1 MTPLEKLGMA
11 FLHRFGPEPAHKLS
25 LFALKAGVAPVPGL
39 YTSPML
45 ETTLAGM
52 TLPNPVGLAAGYD
65 KNAEVVDALARAGF
79 GFIEAGAITP
89 RPQPGNPKPRLFR
102 LYEDEA
108 IINRMGFNNHGMEA
122 AAARLRRR
130 SRAHP
135 VPVGLNL
142 GANKDSDDRPGDFVK
157 VFDACGPFVDF
168 VTVNVSSPNTERL
181 RDLQGAEALRAL
193 LERVL
198 EQRETQGKYTPVFLK
213 IAPDLGDDE
222 IEGIAEVA
230 RLVRLDGII
239 ATNTTIQRKGV
250 KSRIRSEQG
259 GLSGPPLFEKSTRV
273 LAKLSALT
281 QGHLPLIGVGG
292 IDSTETAWAKITAGA
307 SAVQVYTALVYHGLS
322 LVDEIV
328 RGLEA
333 RLKAEGYSH
342 ISQAVGTK
350 RGDWL

>member
-1 MTPLEKLGMA
+1 MSVYEKLGMA

-25 LFALKAGVAPVPGL
+25 LLALKAGLAPVPGL
-39 YTSPML
+39 HTSPVL
-45 ETTLAGM
+45 ETKLAGL

-89 RPQPGNPKPRLFR
+89 RPQPGNPRPRLFR

-108 IINRMGFNNHGMEA
+108 IINRMGFNNDGMEA
-122 AAARLRRR
+122 AVARLRRR
-130 SRAHP
+130 SHTHP

-142 GANKDSDDRPGDFVK
+142 GANKDSADRPGDFVK
-157 VFDACGPFVDF
+157 VFTACGPYVDF

-193 LERVL
+193 LVRVL
-198 EQRETQGKYTPVFLK
+198 ERREEMGKYTPVFLK
-213 IAPDLGDDE
+213 IAPDLDDDE
-222 IEGIAEVA
+222 IEAIAEVA
-230 RLVRLDGII
+230 RSLRLDGII

-250 KSRIRSEQG
+250 KSRIRKEIG
-259 GLSGPPLFEKSTRV
+259 GLSGPPMFEKSTRV
-273 LAKLSALT
+273 LARLSALT

-292 IDSTETAWAKITAGA
+292 IDSAETAYAKITAGA

-333 RLKAEGYSH
+333 RLEADGYSQ
-342 ISQAVGTK
+342 IAQAVGSK

>member
-1 MTPLEKLGMA
+1 MTVYEKLGMA
-11 FLHRFGPEPAHKLS
+11 LLHRFGPEPAHKLS

-39 YTSPML
+39 HTSPML

-65 KNAEVVDALARAGF
+65 KNAEVVDALSRAGF

-89 RPQPGNPKPRLFR
+89 RPQPGNPRPRLFR

-108 IINRMGFNNHGMEA
+108 IINRMGFNNAGMEA

-130 SRAHP
+130 AHRHP

-157 VFDACGPFVDF
+157 VFEACGDFVDF
-168 VTVNVSSPNTERL
+168 VTVNVSSPNTEKL

-193 LERVL
+193 LTRVL
-198 EQRETQGKYTPVFLK
+198 DHREEMDKYTPVFLK

-222 IEGIAEVA
+222 IEAIAEVA
-230 RLVRLDGII
+230 RAVRLDGII

-250 KSRIRSEQG
+250 KSRNRKEQG

-292 IDSTETAWAKITAGA
+292 IDSADTAYAKITAGA
-307 SAVQVYTALVYHGLS
+307 SAVQIYTALVFHGLS

-328 RGLEA
+328 RGLEE
-333 RLKAEGYSH
+333 RLTRDGFSH

>member
-1 MTPLEKLGMA
+1 MSVYEKLGMA

-25 LFALKAGVAPVPGL
+25 LFALKAGIAPVPGL
-39 YTSPML
+39 YTSAML
-45 ETTLAGM
+45 KTKLAGM

-65 KNAEVVDALARAGF
+65 KNAEVIDALARAGF

-89 RPQPGNPKPRLFR
+89 RPQPGNPRPRLFR

-108 IINRMGFNNHGMEA
+108 IINRMGFNNHGMVA
-122 AAARLRRR
+122 AVARLRRR
-130 SRAHP
+130 SHTHP

-157 VFDACGPFVDF
+157 VFEACGAYVDF

-193 LERVL
+193 LVRVL
-198 EQRETQGKYTPVFLK
+198 ERREEMGKYTPVFLK

-222 IEGIAEVA
+222 IEAIAEVA
-230 RLVRLDGII
+230 RSLRLDGII

-250 KSRIRSEQG
+250 KSRIRKELG

-273 LAKLSALT
+273 LARLSALT

-292 IDSTETAWAKITAGA
+292 IDSAETAYAKITAGA
-307 SAVQVYTALVYHGLS
+307 SAVQIYTALVYHGLS

-333 RLKAEGYSH
+333 RLEADGYSH